1 MLESP
6 TPSPGSWLARARAA
20 FAPVEDGGAV
30 TGVEGRKRAFFL
42 LFCSL
47 IANGMGQTVMFAILP
62 PLAKDIGLTKLHI
75 GSIFAISTELQIGLI
90 FTVSATIWVFSSP
103 FWGRRSDLWGRRPVI
118 LIGLIAFGVSTL
130 TFATALS
137 AALLHWTA
145 PLVTFVLLV
154 FTRSIFGVF
163 GSGAYPAS
171 QAYIADRTT
180 YSERTEAIAGLNAAF
195 GLGQAIGPGIGA
207 ALIILGST
215 APFYFVALL
224 GFASAAMIWLLLPER
239 SAPHQRREVP
249 KLKWND
255 PRVLPFIIFG
265 VAMGTA
271 GAIPIQTIGFFIGDV
286 LHKSVDDTMQLAG
299 VGLMASS
306 IASLFAQFVL
316 MQRFKLTTRFLM
328 RAGTLVGVAS
338 FAIFIIAP
346 NYGLIVFALVL
357 SGLGFG
363 MVRPGYAAA
372 ASMAVPPDEQGSV
385 AGLTGAAGASGFIFA
400 PLIGNALYGLSPHAP
415 YVLGAVL
422 MLILAIYS
430 LISRR
435 FHNSVTLPTEEV
447 ESLLPP
453 S

>member
-1 MLESP
+1 MLDSP
-6 TPSPGSWLARARAA
+6 KMKPGSWLSQARAA
-20 FAPVEDGGAV
+20 FAPVEEGGAV
-30 TGVEGRKRAFFL
+30 TGLEGRKRAFFL

-62 PLAKDIGLTKLHI
+62 PLSKSLGLTEFQI
-75 GSIFAISTELQIGLI
+75 GSIFA
-90 FTVSATIWVFSSP
+90 VSATIWVFSSP

-118 LIGLIAFGVSTL
+118 LIGLAAFGVSTF
-130 TFATALS
+130 TFATVLS
-137 AALLHWTA
+137 AALLGWIG
-145 PLVTFVLLV
+145 PPIVTFVLLV
-154 FTRSIFGVF
+154 FTRAIFGVF

-180 YSERTEAIAGLNAAF
+180 YAERTEAIAGLNAAF
-195 GLGQAIGPGIGA
+195 GLGQAVGPGIGA
-207 ALIILGST
+207 ALIFLGST

-224 GFASAAMIWLLLPER
+224 GFTSAAMIWLLLPER
-239 SAPHQRREVP
+239 SAPQERREVP
-249 KLKWND
+249 KLSWSD
-255 PRVLPFIIFG
+255 PRVLPFIVFG

-286 LHKSVDDTMQLAG
+286 LHKTVDDTTQLAG

-316 MQRFKLTTRFLM
+316 VQRFKLTTRFLM
-328 RAGTLVGVAS
+328 RAGTIVAVAS
-338 FAIFIIAP
+338 NLLFLVAP

-372 ASMAVPPDEQGSV
+372 ASLSVPPEEQGSV

-400 PLIGNALYGLSPHAP
+400 PLIGNALYGIDPHVP

-422 MLILAIYS
+422 MAALATYV
-430 LISRR
+430 LVSRR
-435 FHNSVTLPTEEV
+435 FHNAVTLPTEEV
-447 ESLLPP
+447 ESALPP
-453 S
+453 N